1 MHAPHRLGLL
11 ALAIIAAASPLAAQ
25 PKPQTSR
32 PSSAGAPS
40 VDELEMPARSASF
53 RRVAD
58 EFVAAAAAGEAA
70 KAHGMISP
78 NLAERAGAEVVQQNL
93 SGQVLPFFAQLR
105 EIGRSVTITQTT
117 DAFGSTGFAF
127 YMYLVPKSGEPRPF
141 VIYIVEEKGKSVV
154 ANILVDH
161 FVEGR
166 HK

>member
-1 MHAPHRLGLL
+1 MHAPHRLELL
-11 ALAIIAAASPLAAQ
+11 ALAIIAAAGPLAAQ
-25 PKPQTSR
+25 SKPQTSR

-40 VDELEMPARSASF
+40 VGELEMPERSASF

-58 EFVAAAAAGEAA
+58 EFIAAAADGEAA
-70 KAHGMISP
+70 KAHGMISS
-78 NLAERAGAEVVQQNL
+78 NLAERAGAEVVKQNL
-93 SGQVLPFFAQLR
+93 SGQVLPFFAQLE

-117 DAFGSTGFAF
+117 DGFGSTGFAF

-141 VIYIVEEKGKSVV
+141 VIYVVEEKGKTVV